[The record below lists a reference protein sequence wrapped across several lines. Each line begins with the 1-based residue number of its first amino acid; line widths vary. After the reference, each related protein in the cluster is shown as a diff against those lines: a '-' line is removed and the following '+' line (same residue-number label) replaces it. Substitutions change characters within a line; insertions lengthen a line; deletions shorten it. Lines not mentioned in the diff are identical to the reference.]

1 MTRSAMTWTVRGCLG
16 AACLAVVACQA
27 PTEACAPP
35 ALISGSWRYAA
46 EQQAPEAAQ
55 LTGTLDITGQRCTD
69 LDGTLDVVLT
79 DARGDS
85 RRIAGR
91 VTGQMLDASSIRFD
105 ALIGAVPRQ
114 HLATLRGDSLTGSWL
129 ELSGGAGGATGQFRA
144 KRGGS

>member
-1 MTRSAMTWTVRGCLG
+1 MAHCSSVFAQLLRLVPRHAFEALAKEHHVGGALRGMSRWKQFVAMV
-16 AACLAVVACQA
+16 
-27 PTEACAPP
+27 
-35 ALISGSWRYAA
+35 
-46 EQQAPEAAQ
+46 AAQ

-69 LDGTLDVVLT
+69 LDGTLDVVLI

-91 VTGQMLDASSIRFD
+91 VTVQMLDASSIRFD

-114 HLATLRGDSLTGSWL
+114 HLATLRGDSLIGSWL
-129 ELSGGAGGATGQFRA
+129 ELSGSAGGATGQFKA